1 MRLANAVHQLLMGRR
16 TSRANGD
23 LVFMMMEIML
33 VAVHVTIVAV
43 LIAAEVFFGVA
54 FWHWRGEEKR
64 RDLRRCK

>member
-1 MRLANAVHQLLMGRR
+1 MRLATAVHCFLAGRGAF
-16 TSRANGD
+16 RAKKD
-23 LVFMMMEIML
+23 LVFKMMEIL
-33 VAVHVTIVAV
+33 IVAVHATIVAV